1 MIVLAIGKGIL
12 MALKLRKLS
21 YALGAEVC
29 GVDVSKSMSESTFGE
44 IYQAFLANGI
54 LLFRDQDVTRE
65 QHIEF
70 SRRFGALDRHDALPR
85 DRHPGYPELLMVTNE
100 PKPDGAPSDTKYTG
114 RQWHSDMSFT
124 TAPSLGSL
132 LKSDEVPDVGGDTLF
147 ANMYRAYD
155 ALSAGMKQLISDLHG
170 IHLSGT
176 RKLANDSTG
185 VVRAEE
191 QKRLNPPV
199 AQPVARVH
207 PETGR
212 KALYIWEKVK
222 RFDGMTEEES
232 QPLIEYLVRHA
243 TRPDFIYRHPWRKND
258 ILAWDNRCV
267 MHQALGDF
275 DETQLRHLER
285 TTVLGTPSGYVVA

>member
-1 MIVLAIGKGIL
+1 

-29 GVDVSKSMSESTFGE
+29 GVDVAKPMSEAAFGD
-44 IYQAFLANGI
+44 IYHAFLENGI
-54 LLFRDQDVTRE
+54 LLFRNQDITRE

-70 SRRFGALDRHDALPR
+70 SRRFGELDRHEALPR
-85 DRHPGYPELLMVTNE
+85 DRHPQYPELLMVTNE
-100 PKPDGAPSDTKYTG
+100 PKPDGSPSDTQYTG

-132 LKSDEVPDVGGDTLF
+132 LKSYAVPEVGGDTLF

-155 ALSAGMKQLISDLHG
+155 ALSAGMKKLIADLHG

-176 RKLANDSTG
+176 RKLANDTTG

-199 AQPVARVH
+199 AQPVVRVH

-212 KALYIWEKVK
+212 KALYIGEKVK

-243 TRPDFIYRHPWRKND
+243 TRPEFLYRHPWRKND

-275 DETQLRHLER
+275 DETQLRHMER
-285 TTVLGTPSGYVVA
+285 TTVLGTPSGYVVI